1 MSLKDVIHN
10 NYKWLGGYSR
20 KFFVGDFVS
29 ALIVSV
35 LLIPQSLA
43 YALLAGLPPQMGL
56 YAAIF
61 PSALYALFGSSKFLS
76 VGPVAISSLM
86 TLAVI
91 SQFPEDIRVVSA
103 AILALMAGGFL
114 FVFGLLRGGNIST
127 FFSRPVVSA
136 YISGAAILIIISQF
150 KHILQIHIEGRQVV
164 EMIASLLSSFS
175 HIHTTA
181 LQIGLGT
188 ILALFMIK
196 KYTLHWL
203 RLAGIKK
210 RHAKIAVKLS
220 PILVVGIATILTM
233 HLNLEQKYGLATI
246 GDIPPS
252 LPQFAF
258 PLADIDHWKTLAI
271 SALLIALVG
280 FVDSVSIGQT
290 LASNDRSRVDPNKE
304 LLGVGVANIA
314 AGLTGAYPVAGSL
327 SRSAVNYTSGAKS
340 PLVGVMTALIVAL
353 AILTILPAFKFM
365 PLATLAGLIVF
376 SCFSLFDF
384 KDLINTWRYSKADT
398 LAALGAFVAVLFVGI
413 QYGVLIGTVLSMILH
428 IRLTLKPH
436 TVLVGR
442 FAGTEHYRDADLFTV
457 EEFDEVKTLRIDESL
472 YFANARFLEDT
483 VAQLVVRYPKMKDL
497 ILMCPAVNRIDASAL
512 GSLFVINDRLESLGI
527 TLHLSELHA
536 LVKERLQRSS
546 FTAKLSGRVF
556 FTQHEAIEA
565 LRPEPDWSQFSDH
578 IDIH

>member
-1 MSLKDVIHN
+1 MSLKDVVRN
-10 NYKWLGGYSR
+10 NYIWLDGYSR
-20 KFFVGDFVS
+20 KFLVGDFVS
-29 ALIVSV
+29 AIIVSV

-91 SQFPEDIRVVSA
+91 SQFPEEIRVVSA
-103 AILALMAGGFL
+103 AMLAVMAGGFL

-164 EMIASLLSSFS
+164 EMIASLLSNFS

-188 ILALFMIK
+188 ILALFIIK
-196 KYTLHWL
+196 KHTLHWL
-203 RLAGIKK
+203 GLAGIKK

-220 PILVVGIATILTM
+220 PILIVGIATLLTM
-233 HLNLEQKYGLATI
+233 YLNLEQRYGLATI

-252 LPQFAF
+252 LPQFTF

-327 SRSAVNYTSGAKS
+327 SRSAVNYSSGAKS
-340 PLVGVMTALIVAL
+340 PLVGVMTALIVAV
-353 AILTILPAFKFM
+353 AILTILPVFKSM
-365 PLATLAGLIVF
+365 PLATLAGLIIF

-384 KDLINTWRYSKADT
+384 KDLISTWRYSKADT
-398 LAALGAFVAVLFVGI
+398 LAALGAFIAVLFVGI
-413 QYGVLIGTVLSMILH
+413 QYGVLIGTLLSMILH

-483 VAQLVVRYPKMKDL
+483 VAQLVVSYPKMRDL

-536 LVKERLQRSS
+536 SVKQRLQRSA
-546 FTAKLSGRVF
+546 FMEKLSGSVF